1 MTEHYEKIREA
12 VLGRNPGGSSRWGQ
26 AVLVNRGVAAW
37 MQAVGQWLVPL
48 LPLPSAASAVAATV
62 SPQVRQDLVHVLSEA
77 VLTVA
82 QNTQM
87 P

>member
-1 MTEHYEKIREA
+1 LTEHYEKIREA

-37 MQAVGQWLVPL
+37 MQAVGPWVAPL
-48 LPLPSAASAVAATV
+48 RPPPSAASAVTAPV
-62 SPQVRQDLVHVLSEA
+62 SPRVPQELVQLLSQA

-82 QNTQM
+82 QNTQV